1 MRKAISHQS
10 SVIRFLIV
18 LSLTTY
24 YILHTTPVL
33 ATDST
38 ASARLD
44 ASIES
49 QRASPSASLQTKLK
63 QLQAEIASKAS
74 ELKAEVS
81 GRLQNKA
88 YVGKIKSKSEE
99 SLILIVKGSDPS
111 TSSGQ
116 VSKTVKVNEF
126 TEAKPAFKNL
136 KAEDY
141 VVALGDVDESDILT
155 AKKIIKTTPPQDIK
169 KVYFGEV
176 LAVNQNMITLKTD
189 KNLAISTNNQT
200 DFKIGKED
208 GDLSDIKIGQKVVVS
223 GIDKNDIIKASL
235 VYAFPPSPI

>member
-99 SLILIVKGSDPS
+99 SLILIVRNED
-111 TSSGQ
+111 
-116 VSKTVKVNEF
+116 KTVKVNEF